1 MSGELDIFEKKRFL
15 LEVKKENQDPFYKLK
30 NNKLMIYIGKTQKAV
45 KFAIKTHE
53 VYKGQKRKGKEDV
66 SYISH
71 PLTVSLILSRA
82 RASEDL
88 IIAGILHDTIEDSI
102 EEKKVTFEM
111 VEERFGRKVADL
123 VMSVSEK
130 NKGLSWTERKKASLE
145 HIKEFSQDSLF
156 LKSADV
162 ISNTSEILDDY
173 KKEGD
178 KIFERFNSPE
188 PKKENSLNNY
198 IKVME
203 TILDCWPENPLKEDL
218 NFLIK
223 ELNLIKNE

>member
-1 MSGELDIFEKKRFL
+1 
-15 LEVKKENQDPFYKLK
+15 
-30 NNKLMIYIGKTQKAV
+30 MIYIGKIQKAV

-53 VYKGQKRKGKEDV
+53 VYQKQTRKGKGV
-66 SYISH
+66 SYIPH
-71 PLTVSLILSRA
+71 PLAVGLILSRA
-82 RASEDL
+82 IAEEDL

-102 EEKKVTFEM
+102 EEKKVTFKM
-111 VEERFGRKVADL
+111 IEERFGQKVADL

-130 NKGLSWTERKKASLE
+130 NKDLPWVERKKTALE

-188 PKKENSLNNY
+188 PKKENSLKNY

-203 TILDCWPENPLKEDL
+203 TILDHWSENPLKEDL
-218 NFLIK
+218 IFLIK
-223 ELNLIKNE
+223 ELNLIKDQN

>member
-1 MSGELDIFEKKRFL
+1 
-15 LEVKKENQDPFYKLK
+15 
-30 NNKLMIYIGKTQKAV
+30 MIYIGKIQKAV

-53 VYKGQKRKGKEDV
+53 VYQKQTRKGKGV
-66 SYISH
+66 SYIPH
-71 PLTVSLILSRA
+71 PLAVGLILSRA
-82 RASEDL
+82 KAEEDL

-102 EEKKVTFEM
+102 EEKKVTFKM
-111 VEERFGRKVADL
+111 IEERFGQKVADL

-130 NKGLSWTERKKASLE
+130 NKDLPWVERKKTALE

-188 PKKENSLNNY
+188 PKKENSLKNY

-203 TILDCWPENPLKEDL
+203 TILDHWSENPLKEDL
-218 NFLIK
+218 IFLIK
-223 ELNLIKNE
+223 ELNLIKDQN

>member
-1 MSGELDIFEKKRFL
+1 
-15 LEVKKENQDPFYKLK
+15 
-30 NNKLMIYIGKTQKAV
+30 MIYIGKIQKAV

-53 VYKGQKRKGKEDV
+53 VYQKQTRKGKGV
-66 SYISH
+66 SYIPH
-71 PLTVSLILSRA
+71 PLAVGLILSRA
-82 RASEDL
+82 KAEEDL

-102 EEKKVTFEM
+102 EEKKVTFKM
-111 VEERFGRKVADL
+111 IEERFGQKVADL

-130 NKGLSWTERKKASLE
+130 NKDLPWVERKKTALE

-188 PKKENSLNNY
+188 PKKENSLKNY

-203 TILDCWPENPLKEDL
+203 TILDYWSENPLKEDL
-218 NFLIK
+218 IFLIK
-223 ELNLIKNE
+223 EFNLIKD